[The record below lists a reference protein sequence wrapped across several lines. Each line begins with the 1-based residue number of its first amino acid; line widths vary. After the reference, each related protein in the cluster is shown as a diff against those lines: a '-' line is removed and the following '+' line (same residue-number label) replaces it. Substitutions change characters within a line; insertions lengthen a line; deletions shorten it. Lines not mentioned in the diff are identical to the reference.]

1 MKSHVR
7 LFILLLLALPLA
19 VIAQK
24 GDSGKEQKGGQ
35 GQKDNQRGES
45 QGNSGNCFKE
55 WYDLF
60 RERGASV
67 VTDGTHDVVLT
78 LRNSR
83 DGSSKCYMGRAEVVG
98 GKFKRPVLIQKMDG
112 SFEPFASIGKGM
124 DPAFAKSLTEDEF
137 GTITDGM
144 SINFL
149 MSDQEYGRIF
159 FYTFLNEKPKALKQ
173 APSPKSLVKN

>member
-7 LFILLLLALPLA
+7 LLLIILLTLPLT
-19 VIAQK
+19 VLAQK
-24 GDSGKEQKGGQ
+24 GGSGQAQKGGQ
-35 GQKDNQRGES
+35 GQKDSERGNS

-60 RERGASV
+60 RDRGAST
-67 VTDGTHDVVLT
+67 VTDGTHEVILT
-78 LRNSR
+78 LRNTR

-98 GKFKRPVLIQKMDG
+98 GKFKRPVMIQKMDG
-112 SFEPFASIGKGM
+112 SYEPFTTIGKGL

-159 FYTFLNEKPKALKQ
+159 FYTFLNEKPKSLKQ